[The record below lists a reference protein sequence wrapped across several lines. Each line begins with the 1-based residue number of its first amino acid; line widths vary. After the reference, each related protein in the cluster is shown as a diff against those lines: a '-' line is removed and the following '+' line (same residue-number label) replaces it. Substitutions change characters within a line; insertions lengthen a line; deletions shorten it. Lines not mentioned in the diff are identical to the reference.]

1 MPVNILDLA
10 VAANT
15 VYNFQK
21 GRGNDR
27 SAFDKAEGARRSP
40 PGSQVLFTQ
49 EDTDVGFFGAVYQEK
64 HSDQYIVAYRGTAV
78 GSSTSGQMAGTKNLK
93 TDIALYT
100 IESLPAGI
108 RAAHLLLEQ
117 AKMLL
122 GADRP
127 ILCGHSLG
135 GAIATIVAV
144 EAGLPC
150 CAFNAPTVSKM
161 VRGGIIHGPYVRVK
175 QENLPAI
182 EKQIINFNLQW
193 DPISKSSK
201 AVGKVIKLPAT
212 MMTGGHSQDKV
223 VANIKSSRYASMPF
237 FDLVG

>member
-21 GRGNDR
+21 GRGNDE
-27 SAFDKAEGARRSP
+27 SAFSKAEGARRAP
-40 PGSQVLFTQ
+40 PGFQVLFTH

-78 GSSTSGQMAGTKNLK
+78 GSSTSGQMAGGKNIK

-100 IESLPAGI
+100 IESLPSGI

-117 AKMLL
+117 AKMML

-161 VRGGIIHGPYVRVK
+161 VRGGIIHGPYVRVTK
-175 QENLPAI
+175 EDLPAI
-182 EKQIINFNLQW
+182 EKQIVNFNLQW

-223 VANIKSSRYASMPF
+223 VANIKSSKYASMPF

>member
-21 GRGNDR
+21 GRGNDEA
-27 SAFDKAEGARRSP
+27 AFKKAEGARRAP
-40 PGSQVLFTQ
+40 PGFQVLLTH

-78 GSSTSGQMAGTKNLK
+78 GSSTSGQMVGTKNLK

-144 EAGLPC
+144 EAALPC

-161 VRGGIIHGPYVRVK
+161 VRGGIIHGPYVRV
-175 QENLPAI
+175 QQDNLPAI

-212 MMTGGHSQDKV
+212 LMTGGHSQDKV
-223 VANIKSSRYASMPF
+223 VANIKSSKYASMPF